1 MSNKSYSL
9 SQKLSSFT
17 KKNDELIYYN
27 NEKFKIKIKNQIYN
41 IYFSKM
47 KLRNDIL
54 LNKLFDKSLTIQQI
68 KEDENLNEKT
78 TLFLIICNDNKYLY
92 NYSNLILRMQKEQET
107 INDFEKAFFKY
118 LENSK
123 IDDYNDFD
131 LSIIINKYIYNV
143 NIYDKSKIKIYEL
156 SSFNDVKQR
165 TNMKKYLNVNNYE
178 KLIENIYNNVYEDI
192 DINISI
198 EKELSFLN
206 DVFSITNK
214 YETNEAY
221 YKLNTF
227 LNLFDIVQ

>member
-1 MSNKSYSL
+1 MSNKTYSL

-27 NEKFKIKIKNQIYN
+27 NDKFKMKIKNQKYN

-54 LNKLFDKSLTIQQI
+54 LNKLFDKSLNENELES
-68 KEDENLNEKT
+68 EDSLNGRT
-78 TLFLIICNDNKYLY
+78 TLFLIICNDKKYLY
-92 NYSNLILRMQKEQET
+92 SYSNLILRMQKEQET

-118 LENSK
+118 LEYSK

-143 NIYDKSKIKIYEL
+143 NNYDKSKVKIYEL

-165 TNMKKYLNVNNYE
+165 ANMKKYLNVNNYE
-178 KLIENIYNNVYEDI
+178 KLIENIFNNVYEDI
-192 DINISI
+192 DILISI

-227 LNLFDIVQ
+227 LNLFDIVL

>member
-27 NEKFKIKIKNQIYN
+27 NDKFKMKIKNQIYN

>member
-1 MSNKSYSL
+1 MSNKTYSL
-9 SQKLSSFT
+9 SQKQSSF
-17 KKNDELIYYN
+17 KKNNDELIYYKN
-27 NEKFKIKIKNQIYN
+27 DKFKMKIKNQTYN

-68 KEDENLNEKT
+68 KDDENLNERT

-107 INDFEKAFFKY
+107 INDFEKAFFQY
-118 LENSK
+118 LEYSK

-131 LSIIINKYIYNV
+131 LSIILNKYIYNV
-143 NIYDKSKIKIYEL
+143 NNYDKSKIKIYEL

-165 TNMKKYLNVNNYE
+165 ANMKKYLNVNNYE
-178 KLIENIYNNVYEDI
+178 KLIENIFNNVYEDI

-227 LNLFDIVQ
+227 LNLFDIVE